1 MHLDLICVSQRL
13 PAWVNTGFSEY
24 AKRLPTH
31 CALRLREIPLQ
42 KRTKNADIVRL
53 RRQEGQQML
62 AAIAPRTHIVALD
75 ERGQS
80 WNTVQLANI
89 LTHWLGT
96 YPTVALLIGGP
107 DGLATEC
114 LQQAQ
119 QQWSLSAL
127 TLPHPLVR
135 IIVAEQLYRAW
146 SLLNHHPYHR
156 T

>member
-1 MHLDLICVSQRL
+1 MGQRL

-24 AKRLPTH
+24 AKRLPAH
-31 CALRLREIPLQ
+31 CALRLREIPVQ
-42 KRTKNADIVRL
+42 KRFKNADIGRL
-53 RRQEGQQML
+53 RRQEGEQML
-62 AAIAPRTHIVALD
+62 AAMSPRAHVVALD
-75 ERGQS
+75 ERGQLWS
-80 WNTVQLANI
+80 TVQLASA
-89 LTHWLGT
+89 LTQWLDT
-96 YPTVALLIGGP
+96 YSTVALLIGGP

-114 LQQAQ
+114 LQQAH